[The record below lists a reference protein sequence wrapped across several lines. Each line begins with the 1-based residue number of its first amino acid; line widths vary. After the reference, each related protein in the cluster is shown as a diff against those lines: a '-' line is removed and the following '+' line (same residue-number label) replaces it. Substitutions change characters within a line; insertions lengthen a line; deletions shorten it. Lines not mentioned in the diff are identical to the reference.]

1 MAAISGNK
9 LASIANAA
17 LDYYLQRGEV
27 ISQTLEDK
35 PLLRMMDAKAKTF
48 PGGKGNVS
56 LAVKGT
62 YTTTLAGYEHTDQVS
77 YAEPD
82 NLLRV
87 NYPWKEHHAG
97 ITISFTELKHDGI
110 TVSDSA
116 TGENTSNHSGRDKHV
131 LVNILQDKL
140 EDMVEGYQRGMND
153 ILFGDGTANS
163 GKVFAGIQAIIKD
176 DPTTGNVGGLLQTD
190 ASGNTWWRN
199 RKTIDLAT
207 TATGQ
212 ELTDHLHQEMRQLR
226 RFGGSPDI
234 AVCGSAF
241 LDRLVTELKNKGN
254 YTQTGWSSSGATDIS
269 VADISYGGL
278 KFLYEPKLD
287 SLTISGAEPTKRCY
301 IIDSSKL
308 YLHYMTGEKMKRH
321 SPARPHDYYSIYRAI
336 TTTVTLCASQLNCH
350 GVYEIA

>member
-1 MAAISGNK
+1 MAAISGDK

-35 PLLRMMDAKAKTF
+35 PLLRMMDAKAKSF

-62 YTTTLAGYEHTDQVS
+62 YTTTLSGYTHSDQVQ
-77 YAEPD
+77 YVEPD

-116 TGENTSNHSGRDKHV
+116 TGENTTNHSGRDKHV

-190 ASGNTWWRN
+190 ASTNTWWRN
-199 RKTIDLAT
+199 RKTIDLST
-207 TATGQ
+207 TPTGQ

-226 RFGGSPDI
+226 RFGGNPDI

-241 LDRLVTELKNKGN
+241 LDRLVTELKSKGN

-278 KFLYEPKLD
+278 
-287 SLTISGAEPTKRCY
+287 
-301 IIDSSKL
+301 
-308 YLHYMTGEKMKRH
+308 
-321 SPARPHDYYSIYRAI
+321 
-336 TTTVTLCASQLNCH
+336 
-350 GVYEIA
+350 

>member
-1 MAAISGNK
+1 MAAISGDK
-9 LASIANAA
+9 LSSIANAA
-17 LDYYLQRGEV
+17 LDYYLQKGEV

-62 YTTTLAGYEHTDQVS
+62 YTTTLAGYTHSDQVS
-77 YAEPD
+77 YVEPD

-176 DPTTGNVGGLLQTD
+176 DPSASGSTVGGLSTET
-190 ASGNTWWRN
+190 NTWWRN
-199 RKTIDLAT
+199 RATIDLSTSADQ
-207 TATGQ
+207 AV
-212 ELTDHLHQEMRQLR
+212 TDHIHQEMRQLR
-226 RFGGSPDI
+226 RYGGSPDI
-234 AVCGSAF
+234 AVCGSDF
-241 LDRLVTELKNKGN
+241 LDRLVTELKSKGN

-269 VADISYGGL
+269 VADISYAGI

-287 SLTISGAEPTKRCY
+287 SLTISSATPSKRCY

-336 TTTVTLCASQLNCH
+336 TTTATLCASQLNCH